1 MRGIKTLGCEL
12 LGALV
17 VVVMFSPLVNI
28 LMHEPDKDKAV
39 YLLFLISVIDT
50 CGMIGYAAYNIH
62 AKRRGHDVVN
72 ALVYPLVYAPLAACW
87 YIRRYL
93 NR

>member
-1 MRGIKTLGCEL
+1 MGRLKSRSCEL

-17 VVVMFSPLVNI
+17 VVAMFSPLVNM
-28 LMHEPDKDKAV
+28 LMYEPDKEQAL

-62 AKRRGHDVVN
+62 AQRRGHDVVN
-72 ALVYPLVYAPLAACW
+72 ALVYPLVYAPVAACW

>member
-28 LMHEPDKDKAV
+28 LMHEPDKEQAV

-62 AKRRGHDVVN
+62 AARRGHDVVN
-72 ALVYPLVYAPLAACW
+72 ALVYPLVYAPVAACW

>member
-1 MRGIKTLGCEL
+1 MLKLQTVGCQL

-17 VVVMFSPLVNI
+17 VVAMFSPLVNI
-28 LMHEPDKDKAV
+28 LMHEPDKEQAV
-39 YLLFLISVIDT
+39 YLLFLVSVIDT

-62 AKRRGHDVVN
+62 AARRGHDVVN
-72 ALVYPLVYAPLAACW
+72 ALVYPLVYAPVVACW
-87 YIRRYL
+87 YIKRYL

>member
-1 MRGIKTLGCEL
+1 MTKLHTIGCQL

-17 VVVMFSPLVNI
+17 VVAMFSPLANM
-28 LMHEPDKDKAV
+28 LMHEPDKEQAI
-39 YLLFLISVIDT
+39 YLLFLVSVFDT

-62 AKRRGHDVVN
+62 AARRGHDVVN
-72 ALVYPLVYAPLAACW
+72 ALVYPLVYAPVAACW

>member
-1 MRGIKTLGCEL
+1 MRGIKTLGCEF

-28 LMHEPDKDKAV
+28 LMHEPDKEQAV

-62 AKRRGHDVVN
+62 AARRGHDVVN
-72 ALVYPLVYAPLAACW
+72 ALVYPLVYAPVAACW
-87 YIRRYL
+87 YIMRYL

>member
-1 MRGIKTLGCEL
+1 MTKLHTIGCQL

-17 VVVMFSPLVNI
+17 VVAMFSPLVNI
-28 LMHEPDKDKAV
+28 LMHEPDKKQAV
-39 YLLFLISVIDT
+39 YLLFLVSVIDT

-72 ALVYPLVYAPLAACW
+72 ALVYPLVYAPVAACW

>member
-1 MRGIKTLGCEL
+1 MKKIHTFSCQL
-12 LGALV
+12 LGGLV
-17 VVVMFSPLVNI
+17 VVAMFSPLVNM

-50 CGMIGYAAYNIH
+50 CGMIGYAAYHIR

-72 ALVYPLVYAPLAACW
+72 ALVYPLVYAPVAACW
-87 YIRRYL
+87 YIKRYL

>member
-28 LMHEPDKDKAV
+28 LMDEPDKEQAV

-50 CGMIGYAAYNIH
+50 CGMIGYVAYNIH
-62 AKRRGHDVVN
+62 AARRGHDVVN
-72 ALVYPLVYAPLAACW
+72 ALVYPLVYAPVAACW

>member
-1 MRGIKTLGCEL
+1 MDKLKAHSCEL
-12 LGALV
+12 IGALV
-17 VVVMFSPLVNI
+17 VVAMFSPLVNM

-50 CGMIGYAAYNIH
+50 CGMIGYAAYHIR

-72 ALVYPLVYAPLAACW
+72 ALVYPLVYAPVAACW
-87 YIRRYL
+87 YIKRYL